1 MKKILM
7 TLVFAVFLFAAD
19 YSAMSTQELLAIMNY
34 TIVKKDQKAILSE
47 LKNRV
52 SEMSLKEKKE
62 YMKNL
67 QILKKKN
74 EKK

>member
-7 TLVFAVFLFAAD
+7 TLVFAVFLFATD

-34 TIVKKDQKAILSE
+34 TIVKKDQKAILGE
-47 LKNRV
+47 LKSRV
-52 SEMSLKEKKE
+52 GEMSSKEKKE

-67 QILKKKN
+67 QILKRKN